1 MRPNLQE
8 EENLVDRETD
18 SSALPRAQYSSLCSA
33 DTSPTLDLLGM
44 DGGASGYALVA
55 SPPSRSEGMSSQVRG

>member
-18 SSALPRAQYSSLCSA
+18 SSALPRAQYNALCSA
-33 DTSPTLDLLGM
+33 ETSPTLDLLGM
-44 DGGASGYALVA
+44 DGGTSGCALVS
-55 SPPSRSEGMSSQVRG
+55 SPPSHSEGVLCQILG